1 MDRNKSMQYKV
12 KEEVAL
18 RKREKEEDMKQGK
31 RDKAEKEQRSKKI
44 RSHVSF
50 DYLKKNR
57 LRGRGPGIVGWRTSK
72 KS

>member
-1 MDRNKSMQYKV
+1 VDRNKSMQYKV

-50 DYLKKNR
+50 DYLKK
-57 LRGRGPGIVGWRTSK
+57 K
-72 KS
+72 